1 MFLTL
6 LTPFIPLI
14 CKILDL
20 ILEDVRA
27 TPMDIRQARIV
38 ANYQTFRPIMMLLL
52 NDEGKKAVQ
61 EAEKQGG

>member
-1 MFLTL
+1 MFLTVI
-6 LTPFIPLI
+6 TPFLPVI

-27 TPMDIRQARIV
+27 TPMDIRKARII

-52 NDEGKKAVQ
+52 NDEGRKAV
-61 EAEKQGG
+61 EAAEKGEG